1 MSKELAVV
9 PNPLEVND
17 NADSDSRRK
26 SKMFHTNPR
35 QKTLQKRGCILRWL
49 LSLRVIL
56 PSLTGSII
64 IVIVLVT
71 VLTLLSNTFEAVDDV
86 MHSLQ
91 EQVLTTIEARL
102 DSEFGRFVTQTKM
115 TAALIQKRGPL
126 ATKTLP
132 RPQNLFPDYLEIA
145 EIFDHVV
152 THNPQIKSQ
161 ALSMPGDRMFAVS
174 LGSWLLPG
182 LPFNS
187 LTWHAKG
194 GEGEVWF
201 YDVGKPASLNL
212 SKPGDLK
219 SEVGGET
226 YPDPSAVEVGYAV
239 WQIVSVVQLVTL
251 NFGMALH
258 DTNGTYVCQVTTT
271 MDAMDLNNFVNPL
284 RPTPNTKIFV
294 VDSEGYIV
302 MTTHGAILKPG
313 AGSGQDSRIL
323 AKDAPDRV
331 IAAASRAIGSMQT
344 LRTQKRRYLTI
355 PEEGKDWKVGMMSFT
370 AHKAGLI
377 IVVVTPEEEFLGGMR
392 EATKNVLVTVCL
404 VSAGGFVTI
413 IVISSI
419 IAAVLHNLEV
429 NMRSVSRME
438 LDSAGTQQAHPT
450 LIFTELKETYESYE
464 ALYSALVAFH
474 HYVPMSVVVGVLK
487 GVISSKLYM
496 ATKRLVI
503 SFQDIEDFTSLCEK
517 AKGIPQLIIEL
528 VSPVL
533 ETMSN
538 IITGEH
544 GTIDKYIGD
553 CIMSFWELGGTAA
566 NGNPRLT
573 CLNAIRAMR
582 RCLNTTAYSK
592 ELDMTVRFRSGV
604 HMGECLLGNFGS
616 TQRFNYTTI
625 GDSVNTAARLEP
637 LNKETKTRALA
648 SRDVIAELGSAHEH
662 APYVRYMGRYQ
673 LVGKEEDLGVYEIRA
688 KEMSEQARAQWNDV
702 MTRFEAGD
710 FTWAANILRVQDEV
724 ALEEDPAAEEMRSLL
739 QEYISYPPEGWT
751 GTRRQRKK

>member
-1 MSKELAVV
+1 VDPSTV
-9 PNPLEVND
+9 EVGHVGWQ
-17 NADSDSRRK
+17 
-26 SKMFHTNPR
+26 F
-35 QKTLQKRGCILRWL
+35 
-49 LSLRVIL
+49 V
-56 PSLTGSII
+56 TGFQ
-64 IVIVLVT
+64 LVT
-71 VLTLLSNTFEAVDDV
+71 VSYDIAV
-86 MHSLQ
+86 
-91 EQVLTTIEARL
+91 
-102 DSEFGRFVTQTKM
+102 
-115 TAALIQKRGPL
+115 
-126 ATKTLP
+126 
-132 RPQNLFPDYLEIA
+132 
-145 EIFDHVV
+145 
-152 THNPQIKSQ
+152 
-161 ALSMPGDRMFAVS
+161 
-174 LGSWLLPG
+174 
-182 LPFNS
+182 
-187 LTWHAKG
+187 
-194 GEGEVWF
+194 
-201 YDVGKPASLNL
+201 
-212 SKPGDLK
+212 
-219 SEVGGET
+219 
-226 YPDPSAVEVGYAV
+226 
-239 WQIVSVVQLVTL
+239 
-251 NFGMALH
+251 H
-258 DTNGTYVCQVTTT
+258 DTNGTFMYHIAST
-271 MDAMDLNNFVNPL
+271 MDSQDLNNFVQPL

-313 AGSGQDSRIL
+313 SGSGDGTRISAND
-323 AKDAPDRV
+323 AKDSV
-331 IAAASRAIGSMQT
+331 IAAASRAIGSLQT
-344 LRTQKRRYLTI
+344 LRAQKRRYLTI
-355 PEEGKDWKVGMMSFT
+355 QDGGKDWKVGMMSFT
-370 AHKAGLI
+370 AHKADLI

-392 EATKNVLVTVCL
+392 EATKNVVVTVCL
-404 VSAGGFVTI
+404 VSAAGFVTI

-438 LDSAGTQQAHPT
+438 LDSAGTQQATPT

-464 ALYSALVAFH
+464 GLYSALVAFH

-487 GVISSKLYM
+487 GVISSRLYM

-553 CIMSFWELGGTAA
+553 CIMSFWEIGATAG
-566 NGNPRLT
+566 NGSPLLT
-573 CLNAIRAMR
+573 CMNAIRAVR
-582 RCLNTTAYSK
+582 RCLVTTAYSK

-662 APYVRYMGRYQ
+662 APYVRYMGKYQ
-673 LVGKEEDLGVYEIRA
+673 LVGKEEGLGVYEIRS
-688 KEMSEQARAQWNDV
+688 KEMSEEARARWDDV

-710 FTWAANILRVQDEV
+710 FAWAAQILQDEV
-724 ALEEDPAAEEMRSLL
+724 ALEQDPGAQEMRSLL
-739 QEYISYPPEGWT
+739 QEYISHPPEGWT